1 MKVDGPVVLNKQQKN
16 NVYSVVNGEVY
27 NALCTVYMKFIL
39 NFIYSENFLN
49 VNIETLHDCV
59 YE

>member
-1 MKVDGPVVLNKQQKN
+1 MRDDGPAVLNKQQK

-27 NALCTVYMKFIL
+27 DALCTIYIKFML
-39 NFIYSENFLN
+39 NLIHSENVLN

>member
-1 MKVDGPVVLNKQQKN
+1 MRDDGPAVLNKQQKN
-16 NVYSVVNGEVY
+16 VCSVVNGEVY
-27 NALCTVYMKFIL
+27 NALCTIYIKFML
-39 NFIYSENFLN
+39 NLIHSENVLN

>member
-1 MKVDGPVVLNKQQKN
+1 MKADGTAVLNKQQKN

-27 NALCTVYMKFIL
+27 NVLCTVYMKYIL
-39 NFIYSENFLN
+39 NLIHSENVLN

-59 YE
+59 